1 MDSTSISAIIIDDQK
16 EAISLLE
23 MYLRFFSNIKVIGKE
38 TQAKKGLELVKQHL
52 PELVFLD
59 IDMPEMNGLQVA
71 DKIHAENFYSEII
84 FTTAHS
90 HYAFDAIDFQPLD
103 FLTKPFNVDDLEV
116 VMRKFLEKREKKRYL
131 RKVDQFIHSQENT
144 PKIKLPT
151 TNGVLITEVK
161 DIVLMKAKANNCSLY
176 LQDGTV
182 ETITRNLNILAEML
196 NSTFLFK
203 ISRSTFVNLN
213 YLKRIDKRNLK
224 CIISFNN
231 TLLDEEITKS
241 HLLHFEK
248 LDIFPNIPN
257 N

>member
-1 MDSTSISAIIIDDQK
+1 MDSTSISAIIIDDQQ

-38 TQAKKGLELVKQHL
+38 THAKKGLELVKQHL

-71 DKIHAENFYSEII
+71 NRIHAENFYSEII

-90 HYAFDAIDFQPLD
+90 HYAFDAINFQPLD

-116 VMRKFLEKREKKRYL
+116 VMRKFLEKREKKDYL
-131 RKVDQFIHSQENT
+131 RKVDQFIHSQENA

-161 DIVLMKAKANNCSLY
+161 DIVLIKAKANNCNLY
-176 LQDGTV
+176 LQDGTI
-182 ETITRNLNILAEML
+182 ETITRNLNVLAEML

-203 ISRSTFVNLN
+203 ISRSVFVNLN
-213 YLKRIDKRNLK
+213 YLSRIDRRNMK
-224 CIISFNN
+224 CIISYNN
-231 TLLDEEITKS
+231 MVVEEEIAKA